1 MLRASVAESIA
12 VCSGGGFLECDF
24 FRSVTMT
31 NKTLV
36 LGLLLACLANLIC
49 LAGYW

>member
-1 MLRASVAESIA
+1 VHRFSQSIPQ
-12 VCSGGGFLECDF
+12 CDF
-24 FRSVTMT
+24 VSAFSERIVT

-49 LAGYW
+49 LVGYL